1 MLQDGDWEETE
12 AEDAADKDLLYSAG
26 LTSFSR
32 PTHEHLEAM
41 AKVFSEV
48 CSYFL
53 HVWKVIAIQYSL
65 YNFGITHKPVLLFWK
80 DQGDGYED
88 DILCVADP
96 LNQVTNRP

>member
-53 HVWKVIAIQYSL
+53 HV
-65 YNFGITHKPVLLFWK
+65 
-80 DQGDGYED
+80 
-88 DILCVADP
+88 
-96 LNQVTNRP
+96 